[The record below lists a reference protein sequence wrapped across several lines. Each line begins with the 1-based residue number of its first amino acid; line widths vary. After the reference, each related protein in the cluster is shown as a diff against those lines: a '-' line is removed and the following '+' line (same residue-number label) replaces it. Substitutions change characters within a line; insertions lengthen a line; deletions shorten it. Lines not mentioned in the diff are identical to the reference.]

1 MGQDLLRSKNTDRCC
16 DGVDMKSSGINQS
29 ISSEDDEDM
38 EVPELVE
45 QVIEVLLTGLKDT
58 V

>member
-1 MGQDLLRSKNTDRCC
+1 
-16 DGVDMKSSGINQS
+16 MKSSGINQS